1 MQWGEATPTSLFLSA
16 DSVSLFEVSGEVLSE
31 SHTLLEEVVSG
42 HSDITTTL
50 GERVEASTV

>member
-16 DSVSLFEVSGEVLSE
+16 DNVSLFEVSGEVLSP

-42 HSDITTTL
+42 HNDITTTL
-50 GERVEASTV
+50 GERMEASI